1 MSNCLQLDHVDY
13 AYGAAKIR
21 VLSDVSADFE
31 SGKMYAITG
40 PSGAGKSTLLQ
51 ILCGTLTPTAGQV
64 DIRGRVAAL
73 LAGLD
78 APSRGV
84 VRFEGEDIA
93 ASGYAKHRREHVS
106 LVFQDHNLIDYLTPE
121 ENLRLVSAKADMKIL
136 EELGLSREESKR
148 NIMHLS
154 GGQRQRVAVGRALV
168 APGRAILA
176 DEPTGSLDPE
186 MTDEVIHLLQH
197 AAHQLG
203 KCVIVVTHSKRVA
216 NSADVVLR
224 LRSKKLTRA

>member
-13 AYGAAKIR
+13 AYGAAKIL

-40 PSGAGKSTLLQ
+40 PSGAGKSTLLS
-51 ILCGTLTPTAGQV
+51 
-64 DIRGRVAAL
+64 L

-93 ASGYAKHRREHVS
+93 TSGYAKHRREHVS

-121 ENLRLVSAKADMKIL
+121 ENLRLVSTKADMKIL

-176 DEPTGSLDPE
+176 VGRALVAPGRAILADEPTGSLDPK
-186 MTDEVIHLLQH
+186 MTDEVIHLLQL

-216 NSADVVLR
+216 DSADVVLR
-224 LRSKKLTRA
+224 LRSKKLTRV

>member
-1 MSNCLQLDHVDY
+1 MTACLQLDHVNY
-13 AYGAAKIR
+13 SYGAAKIR
-21 VLSDVSADFE
+21 VLSDANADFE
-31 SGKMYAITG
+31 FGKMYAITG
-40 PSGAGKSTLLQ
+40 PSGAGRSTLLS
-51 ILCGTLTPTAGQV
+51 
-64 DIRGRVAAL
+64 L

-78 APSRGV
+78 APSDGV

-93 ASGYAKHRREHVS
+93 TTGYSRHRREHVS

-121 ENLRLVSAKADMKIL
+121 ENLRLVNPKADMKIL
-136 EELGLSREESKR
+136 EDLGLSREESKR

-176 DEPTGSLDPE
+176 DEPTGNLDPE
-186 MTDEVIHLLQH
+186 MTDEVINLLRH

-216 NSADVVLR
+216 GSADAVYTLR
-224 LRSKKLTRA
+224 RKKLAKA

>member
-1 MSNCLQLDHVDY
+1 MRNP
-13 AYGAAKIR
+13 
-21 VLSDVSADFE
+21 SAT
-31 SGKMYAITG
+31 SCT
-40 PSGAGKSTLLQ
+40 
-51 ILCGTLTPTAGQV
+51 C
-64 DIRGRVAAL
+64 R
-73 LAGLD
+73 
-78 APSRGV
+78 
-84 VRFEGEDIA
+84 A
-93 ASGYAKHRREHVS
+93 ASVNGW
-106 LVFQDHNLIDYLTPE
+106 
-121 ENLRLVSAKADMKIL
+121 
-136 EELGLSREESKR
+136 
-148 NIMHLS
+148 
-154 GGQRQRVAVGRALV
+154 AVGRALV

>member
-1 MSNCLQLDHVDY
+1 MSITPD
-13 AYGAAKIR
+13 GAAKILVR
-21 VLSDVSADFE
+21 FGCQRGFRIREDVCDHR
-31 SGKMYAITG
+31 
-40 PSGAGKSTLLQ
+40 PVRAGKSTLLS
-51 ILCGTLTPTAGQV
+51 
-64 DIRGRVAAL
+64 L

-93 ASGYAKHRREHVS
+93 TSGYAKHRREHVS

-121 ENLRLVSAKADMKIL
+121 ENLRLVSTKADMKIL

-176 DEPTGSLDPE
+176 DEPTGSLDPK

-216 NSADVVLR
+216 DSADVVLR
-224 LRSKKLTRA
+224 LRSKKLARV

>member
-1 MSNCLQLDHVDY
+1 MTVCLQLDHVNY
-13 AYGAAKIR
+13 SYGAAKIR
-21 VLSDVSADFE
+21 VLSDVNADFE
-31 SGKMYAITG
+31 FGKMYAITG
-40 PSGAGKSTLLQ
+40 PSGAGKSTLLS
-51 ILCGTLTPTAGQV
+51 
-64 DIRGRVAAL
+64 L

-78 APSRGV
+78 APSDGV
-84 VRFEGEDIA
+84 VRFEGEDIVTT
-93 ASGYAKHRREHVS
+93 GYSRPRREHVS

-121 ENLRLVSAKADMKIL
+121 ENLRLVNPKADMKIL
-136 EELGLSREESKR
+136 EDLGLSREESKR

-176 DEPTGSLDPE
+176 DEPTGNLDPE
-186 MTDEVIHLLQH
+186 MTDEVINLLRH

-216 NSADVVLR
+216 GSADAVYTLR
-224 LRSKKLTRA
+224 RKKLAKA